1 MPVPFQ
7 ASGAVVPSKGGG
19 WETSQ
24 VWPSCWR
31 GAKSQWV
38 SETVTEVCTGRDVT
52 EVSTG
57 GDVAVEEAGREVAGE
72 VFTDAFESF
81 PLHALMAATSTRQIR
96 RHSLALVLTGCKTQP
111 ARQWFLDLVALKVA
125 GTGIPLLRATSV

>member
-38 SETVTEVCTGRDVT
+38 SETVTGVCTGRDVPVGT
-52 EVSTG
+52 E
-57 GDVAVEEAGREVAGE
+57 AAGE
-72 VFTDAFESF
+72 ALSGSF
-81 PLHALMAATSTRQIR
+81 DSTPLHVVVAATKKVQIR
-96 RHSLALVLTGCKTQP
+96 RPDVVLVLTG
-111 ARQWFLDLVALKVA
+111 RRR
-125 GTGIPLLRATSV
+125 TG